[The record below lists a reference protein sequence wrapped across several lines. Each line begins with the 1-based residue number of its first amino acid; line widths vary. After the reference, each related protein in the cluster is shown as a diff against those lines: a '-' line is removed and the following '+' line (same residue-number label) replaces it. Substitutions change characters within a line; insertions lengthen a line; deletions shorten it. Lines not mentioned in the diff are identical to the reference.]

1 MMSMIMCIEKGITAI
16 KALIYELAGGCYYA
30 NIPLI
35 SEFNKNEI
43 ELAACQLA
51 SENYDNY

>member
-1 MMSMIMCIEKGITAI
+1 MMSMIMCIEKGIAAI
-16 KALIYELAGGCYYA
+16 KALIYELAGGCFNA
-30 NIPLI
+30 NILLI

-51 SENYDNY
+51 SEN